1 MRKAIAFLALVL
13 ICTTLAASETVQTIR
28 APIWVYLETVPGSR
42 SPEEAK
48 KAKPPIQELDDLAR
62 FIMGGMVYGWKFSY
76 TPSDKTRKVEESFS
90 MEPLGIIARNDPH
103 FSLTELVPDYPRLYC
118 WAQFNVDETLA
129 RWTSYWGSVLFKS
142 ARGQGRGER
151 SQEAAGI
158 RTAYENAVK
167 QAVRDHERKLEKNKP
182 KEIQGEVLLRD
193 SPRLF
198 VDEGWFVADVRLTVN
213 IREIIPYSTF

>member
-1 MRKAIAFLALVL
+1 MRRTIALLALL
-13 ICTTLAASETVQTIR
+13 LAGAAQAESETVRTIR
-28 APIWVYLETVPGSR
+28 APVWVYLEAVPGSR
-42 SPEEAK
+42 SPDEAK

-76 TPSDKTRKVEESFS
+76 TPGDKTRNVGDFFS
-90 MEPLGIIARNDPH
+90 MEPLGAIDRNDPR

-118 WAQFNVDETLA
+118 WAQFRVDESLA
-129 RWTSYWGSVLFKS
+129 RWTSYWDSVLFKS

-151 SQEAAGI
+151 SQETAGI
-158 RTAYENAVK
+158 RAAYENAVK

-182 KEIQGEVLLRD
+182 KEIRGEVLLRD

-213 IREIIPYSTF
+213 VREIVPYSAF